1 MSPETTPPA
10 ELNPKELAFIEKF
23 AQHYERVYGI
33 PRIGGRI
40 WAYLL
45 ISETPRAIEDLCTA
59 LHASHGSI
67 STNLRLL
74 MMLGLVQKFTFAGQR
89 RNTYRFSTHAWDE
102 TLQKRLDSIQQ
113 LERMAQQA
121 VDDLQPEGVVRQRFD
136 EMLTW
141 IGLATEK
148 YHQLLE
154 EWGKRPK
161 P

>member
-1 MSPETTPPA
+1 MPTETTPPPD
-10 ELNPKELAFIEKF
+10 LSPKQLAFIEKF

-40 WAYLL
+40 WAFLL
-45 ISETPRAIEDLCTA
+45 ISETPRTINDLCAA

-74 MMLGLVQKFTFAGQR
+74 MMLGLVQKFTLAGQR
-89 RNTYRFSTHAWDE
+89 SDTYRFSTHAWDE
-102 TLQKRLDSIQQ
+102 TLQKRLESIQQ
-113 LERMAQQA
+113 LGRMAQQA
-121 VDDLQPEGVVRQRFD
+121 VDDLQPQGVVRQRFD

-141 IGLATEK
+141 IGMATEK

-154 EWGKRPK
+154 EWDKRQ
-161 P
+161 

>member
-1 MSPETTPPA
+1 MSTEITPPPD
-10 ELNPKELAFIEKF
+10 LSPSHLAFIEKF

-40 WAYLL
+40 WAFLL
-45 ISETPRAIEDLCTA
+45 ISETPCTINELCAA
-59 LHASHGSI
+59 LHASHGSV

-74 MMLGLVQKFTFAGQR
+74 MMLGLAQKFTLAGR
-89 RNTYRFSTHAWDE
+89 RQDTYCFSTYAWDE
-102 TLQKRLDSIQQ
+102 TLKKRLESIQQ
-113 LERMAQQA
+113 LEHMAQQA
-121 VDDLQPEGVVRQRFD
+121 VDDLQPQGVVRQRFD

-154 EWGKRPK
+154 EWNNRQK

>member
-1 MSPETTPPA
+1 MEPDTSAPVELTP
-10 ELNPKELAFIEKF
+10 KQQVFIEKF

-40 WAYLL
+40 WGLLL
-45 ISETPRAIEDLCTA
+45 ISEQPRTIDELCAA
-59 LHASHGSI
+59 LRASHGSV

-74 MMLGLVQKFTFAGQR
+74 LMLGLVQKFTRAGQR
-89 RNTYRFSTHAWDE
+89 RDTYRFSTHAWDE
-102 TLQKRLDSIQQ
+102 TLHKRLESIQA
-113 LERMAQQA
+113 LGHMAQQA

-141 IGLATEK
+141 IEMATEK

-154 EWGKRPK
+154 EWGKREK

>member
-1 MSPETTPPA
+1 MQPETPPIELTPQQQI
-10 ELNPKELAFIEKF
+10 FIEKY
-23 AQHYERVYGI
+23 AQHYQRVYGI

-40 WAYLL
+40 WGLLL
-45 ISETPRAIEDLCTA
+45 ISENPLSIDELCDA

-74 MMLGLVQKFTFAGQR
+74 MMLGLVQKLSQVGQR
-89 RNTYRFSTHAWDE
+89 RDTYRFSTHAWDE
-102 TLQKRLDSIQQ
+102 TLKRRLESIQA

-121 VDDLQPEGVVRQRFD
+121 VHDLQPEGVVRHRFD

-148 YHQLLE
+148 YHMLLE
-154 EWGKRPK
+154 EWGKREK
-161 P
+161 H